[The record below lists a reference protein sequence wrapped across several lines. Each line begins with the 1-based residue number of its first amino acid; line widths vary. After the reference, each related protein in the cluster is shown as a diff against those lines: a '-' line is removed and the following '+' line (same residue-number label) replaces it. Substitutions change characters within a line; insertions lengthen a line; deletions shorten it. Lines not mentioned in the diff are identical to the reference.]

1 MKIIITENKLFNTIY
16 GYLDKKF
23 NLDGELNW
31 IYGSH
36 YSEEDDDSLMMFD
49 DYDDDYDDDD
59 DDDNYDDNDTTE
71 DMRIYFNGTW
81 LGEDD
86 SDIVFRY
93 FNEDYYANNP
103 TISFIN
109 QEAPVLAVTEYYE
122 LTDMFDEYWK
132 EPMKK
137 WFEDKFGLPVK
148 TIEYE

>member
-1 MKIIITENKLFNTIY
+1 MKIIITENKLFNSIY
-16 GYLDKKF
+16 GYLEKTY
-23 NLDGELNW
+23 NPNNELNW

-36 YSEEDDDSLMMFD
+36 YSEDDDDSLMMFD
-49 DYDDDYDDDD
+49 DYDDDDDYDDYNYDDD
-59 DDDNYDDNDTTE
+59 NTTE
-71 DMRIYFNGTW
+71 DMRIYFIGTW
-81 LGEDD
+81 EGEDD
-86 SDIVFRY
+86 SDIAFRY

-109 QEAPVLAVTEYYE
+109 QDAPVLVVTEYDE

-148 TIEYE
+148 TVDYA

>member
-1 MKIIITENKLFNTIY
+1 M
-16 GYLDKKF
+16 DKKF

-59 DDDNYDDNDTTE
+59 DNYDDDNTTE

-148 TIEYE
+148 TVEYE